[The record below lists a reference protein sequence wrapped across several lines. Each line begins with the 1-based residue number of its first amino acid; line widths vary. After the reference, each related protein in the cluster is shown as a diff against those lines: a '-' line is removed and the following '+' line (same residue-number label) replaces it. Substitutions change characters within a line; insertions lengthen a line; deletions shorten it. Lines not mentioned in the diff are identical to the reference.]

1 MNGKEKVLLSWS
13 GGKDSAFALH
23 EIRRND
29 SLEVVA
35 LLTSVTEDYGRISM
49 HGVRYELLMAQ
60 ADSLGL
66 PLEVL
71 CIAREDSNE
80 QYEEKLQALLENYAS
95 RDVSAVVFGDIFL
108 QELREY
114 RENNLSK
121 VGLKGLF
128 PLWNKKTEILSR
140 SFIESGFKA
149 VVTCVDSETLDGT
162 YAGHAYDHEFLSSIP
177 SSVDPCGENGEFHSF
192 VYDGPIFTKKIEV
205 SRGEVVVRDE
215 RFYFCDLLPL

>member
-1 MNGKEKVLLSWS
+1 MSEKEKVLFSWS
-13 GGKDSAFALH
+13 GGKDSASALH
-23 EIRRND
+23 EIRKND
-29 SLEVVA
+29 SLEIVA

-49 HGVRYELLMAQ
+49 HGVRFELLKAQ

-71 CIAREDSNE
+71 YITCGDSNE
-80 QYEEKLQALLENYAS
+80 RYEEKLQALLENYKS
-95 RDVSAVVFGDIFL
+95 NGVSAVVFGDIFL

-128 PLWNKKTEILSR
+128 PLWNRKSDILSR

-149 VVTCVDSETLDGT
+149 VVTCVDSESLDGT
-162 YAGHAYDHEFLSSIP
+162 FAGHAYDNEFLSLIP
-177 SSVDPCGENGEFHSF
+177 SSVDPCGENGDRSF
-192 VYDGPIFTKKIEV
+192 QRRSKCP
-205 SRGEVVVRDE
+205 GER
-215 RFYFCDLLPL
+215 LW